1 MRIIRRLFYTTITT
15 FIILTIYTISNIDR
29 NVLRTNLEIENITN
43 LKTDTIYLLN
53 KDNYLTKVDIFLDSK
68 NQKDKIY
75 NIVEYLKKTKNLKSN
90 YKGYI
95 PKNTKI
101 ISLDIKDKT
110 IYIDLTKDFNESDI
124 NISVPGLVKSLLE
137 IKNIDKIDLKVEGKY
152 LKNYNRLLT
161 KDIAINKKYYLND
174 RKNINKVVIYY
185 LTEDNNYIPVTKYLN
200 DKREKIEIIVDEL
213 TNNTDFNLISY
224 LNSNTRLINYKEENN
239 VLLLNFN
246 KYLIDD
252 KNIIDYNL
260 LELSY
265 SIFDNYDVYSVIF
278 EVDGKQLD
286 IINKK

>member
-75 NIVEYLKKTKNLKSN
+75 NIVECLKKTKNLKSN

-152 LKNYNRLLT
+152 LENYNRLLT

-213 TNNTDFNLISY
+213 TNNTDFYLISY

>member
-75 NIVEYLKKTKNLKSN
+75 NIVECLKKTKNLKSN

-152 LKNYNRLLT
+152 LENYNRLLA

>member
-152 LKNYNRLLT
+152 LKKYNRLLT

-213 TNNTDFNLISY
+213 TNNTDFYLISY

>member
-75 NIVEYLKKTKNLKSN
+75 NIVECLKKTKNLKSN

-213 TNNTDFNLISY
+213 TNNTDFYLISY

>member
-75 NIVEYLKKTKNLKSN
+75 NIVECLKKTKNLKSN

-152 LKNYNRLLT
+152 LKKYNRLLT

-213 TNNTDFNLISY
+213 TNNTDFYLISY

>member
-75 NIVEYLKKTKNLKSN
+75 NIVECLKKTKNLKSN

>member
-75 NIVEYLKKTKNLKSN
+75 NIVECLKKTKNLKSN

-152 LKNYNRLLT
+152 LKNYNRLLA

-213 TNNTDFNLISY
+213 TNNTDFYLISY

>member
-75 NIVEYLKKTKNLKSN
+75 NIVECLKKTKNLKSN

-152 LKNYNRLLT
+152 LENYNRLLT

>member
-75 NIVEYLKKTKNLKSN
+75 NIVECLKKTKNLKSN

-152 LKNYNRLLT
+152 LENYNRLLA

-213 TNNTDFNLISY
+213 TNNTDFYLISY